1 MKESHRKL
9 EDLSL
14 KLARY
19 LSRQVYQSIFEGRQD
34 ARIGCSRKKLTVFFS
49 DIVGFGN
56 KTEGMESEDLTFIL
70 NGYLNR
76 MAGVV
81 LKHGGT
87 LDKFIG
93 DAVLVFFGDP
103 ETKGVPEDAVA
114 CVRMALEMKEAI
126 SELNRLWLATGI
138 RQGFEARMG
147 ITTGFSTVG
156 NFGSDERMDYTI
168 IGKQVNLANRLQA
181 AAQPGEILIS
191 KETWLLVKDAFS
203 CVAKEPIQVK
213 GFDRPILTYAVTGA
227 ALAEGAAPIED
238 ARPGFRL
245 ALDPAQVEPAERSVV
260 VDKLRSAIASL
271 Q

>member
-1 MKESHRKL
+1 
-9 EDLSL
+9 
-14 KLARY
+14 
-19 LSRQVYQSIFEGRQD
+19 
-34 ARIGCSRKKLTVFFS
+34 
-49 DIVGFGN
+49 
-56 KTEGMESEDLTFIL
+56 
-70 NGYLNR
+70 
-76 MAGVV
+76 
-81 LKHGGT
+81 
-87 LDKFIG
+87 
-93 DAVLVFFGDP
+93 
-103 ETKGVPEDAVA
+103 
-114 CVRMALEMKEAI
+114 
-126 SELNRLWLATGI
+126 
-138 RQGFEARMG
+138 MG

-191 KETWLLVKDAFS
+191 QETWLLVKDAFS

-213 GFDRPILTYAVTGA
+213 GFDRPIQTYAVTGG